1 MVNTKKSK
9 SVKNNNKVGIVKKA
23 VVRGGAMAK
32 STGRSLLWA
41 LPNVLTYIR
50 ILIIPVIFY
59 VLYLRDAV
67 WSHYVAC
74 GLFVLASVTDYFDG
88 YLSRRWNMTS
98 EIGRF
103 LDPIADKLLVA
114 TVLIVLVQ
122 TKFFSMMETIL
133 ASVIICREIF
143 VSGLREYLGNFNVK
157 MPVSRL
163 AKWKTTSQLFAIAF
177 LILGNPHTNQFY
189 NDFWD
194 YLSFDIYV
202 AGVCFLLIST
212 ILTIWTGKQ
221 YMVRAFEYMK
231 KS

>member
-1 MVNTKKSK
+1 MVKSKKSK
-9 SVKNNNKVGIVKKA
+9 SLKNNKVGMVKRA
-23 VVRGGAMAK
+23 VVRGGAVAK
-32 STGRSLLWA
+32 STGKSLLWA

-59 VLYLRDAV
+59 LLYLKNDEF

-74 GLFVLASVTDYFDG
+74 GLFVGASITDYFDG

-122 TKFFSMMETIL
+122 TKFYCMMETIL

-143 VSGLREYLGNFNVK
+143 VSGLREYLGNFHVK

-163 AKWKTTSQLFAIAF
+163 AKWKTTSQLFAITF

-194 YLSFDIYV
+194 YVSFDILV
-202 AGVCFLLIST
+202 H
-212 ILTIWTGKQ
+212 
-221 YMVRAFEYMK
+221 
-231 KS
+231 

>member
-1 MVNTKKSK
+1 MVNKAKVKSK
-9 SVKNNNKVGIVKKA
+9 PLNKNVNVVQKKVAGK
-23 VVRGGAMAK
+23 
-32 STGRSLLWA
+32 SLLWA

-50 ILIIPVIFY
+50 ILVIPVIFCA
-59 VLYLRDAV
+59 LYSRNQL

-74 GLFVLASVTDYFDG
+74 GLFFLASVTDYFDG

-122 TKFFSMMETIL
+122 TKFFYIWDTVL

-143 VSGLREYLGNFNVK
+143 VSGLREYLGNFHVK
-157 MPVSRL
+157 MPVSHL
-163 AKWKTTSQLFAIAF
+163 AKWKTTSQLFAIGC

-189 NDFWD
+189 NSFWD
-194 YLSFDIYV
+194 WVSFDIYV
-202 AGVCFLLIST
+202 AGLCFLLIST
-212 ILTIWTGKQ
+212 VLTIWTGKQ
-221 YMVRAFEYMK
+221 YMEKAFEYMRNA
-231 KS
+231 